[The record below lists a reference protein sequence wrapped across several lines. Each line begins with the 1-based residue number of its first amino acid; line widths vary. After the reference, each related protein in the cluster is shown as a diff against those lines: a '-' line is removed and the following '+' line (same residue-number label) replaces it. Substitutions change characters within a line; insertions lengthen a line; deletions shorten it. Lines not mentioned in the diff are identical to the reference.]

1 MGLGP
6 GVFAGLGFL
15 CLVAGT
21 LVFAQHYA
29 ARERCG
35 MAWFSRITGVVFL
48 LAFLGVASGSASP
61 AVVLGFWV
69 GVLLVWTWLALVSVD
84 LYRRTPLLT
93 PAT

>member
-1 MGLGP
+1 
-6 GVFAGLGFL
+6 
-15 CLVAGT
+15 
-21 LVFAQHYA
+21 
-29 ARERCG
+29 